1 MKSEVRSQKNLNF
14 LDADFL
20 FIDNYF
26 LYNALFR
33 LLASDFRLQG
43 NKKALPEESGT
54 AFPCN
59 DDLFVI

>member
-1 MKSEVRSQKNLNF
+1 MLVCENEVS
-14 LDADFL
+14 
-20 FIDNYF
+20 
-26 LYNALFR
+26 
-33 LLASDFRLQG
+33 